1 MRIVTYS
8 LSSTGPPQITDYHDQ
23 LSTSVKSLRAYNSVV
38 PIHVFLY
45 GEHPRVFITE
55 LEREAVTVHEMGSY
69 YGAIRRIRPRA
80 FRTLVRYPVLHK
92 WMNFHKLAPLGP
104 SQVLQV
110 DCDTFFF
117 ADVEILFERYA
128 DCHFYGRE
136 EPSSK
141 ASYYGYDANYVD
153 EDKLFA
159 LARQVG
165 AAAVNPC
172 NIGVSMLNHGLWSE
186 IAKRT
191 GILLAYVF
199 RFMACLARNPE
210 TRGRLWPELAE
221 VVMLD
226 LIEQPDVADLP
237 FPSSNVWIL
246 EQIALWLIMGHIPGF
261 THGYLRREHVL
272 QGGEDDGGSDTKVV
286 HHYYGVDKNAF
297 LTAALSEGSGKFA
310 TSQTQGEVRGVENSK
325 LFGI

>member
-8 LSSTGPPQITDYHDQ
+8 LSSTGPPQTTDYHEQ
-23 LSTSVKSLRAYNSVV
+23 LSHSVKSLRAYNSLV
-38 PIHVFLY
+38 PVHVFLY

-55 LEREAVTVHEMGSY
+55 LERESVIVHEMGSY
-69 YGAIRRIRPRA
+69 ESAIRRIRPRA

-117 ADVEILFERYA
+117 DDVEILFERYS

-141 ASYYGYDANYVD
+141 ASHYGYNPNYLD

-159 LARQVG
+159 LARQEG
-165 AAAVNPC
+165 ATALNPC
-172 NIGVSMLNHGLWSE
+172 NIGVSLLNHGLWSE

-191 GILLAYVF
+191 EMLLAYVF
-199 RFMACLARNPE
+199 RFAACMARNPQ
-210 TRGRLWPELAE
+210 TRVRLWAELAE

-226 LIEQPDVADLP
+226 LIEQPDVVDLP

-246 EQIALWLIMGHIPGF
+246 EEVALWLTMGHVPGI
-261 THGYLRREHVL
+261 THGHLSRDHVL
-272 QGGEDDGGSDTKVV
+272 QGGEDGGSQTKVV
-286 HHYYGVDKNAF
+286 HHYFGVDKTAF
-297 LTAALSEGSGKFA
+297 LAAV
-310 TSQTQGEVRGVENSK
+310 SQGFVAGQT
-325 LFGI
+325 